1 MHLREDLGRTVEQGG
16 EAVPECIGLS
26 LTRLDHEGAFT
37 LAVTN
42 EATAVLDAVQYLEG
56 GPVVAA
62 VEHRRWGETD
72 VSDTLV
78 GDRWP
83 LFARACAASGVQ
95 RTHTLP
101 VTMSDVLV
109 GSVHVYAAENAFV
122 GREEDLAR
130 LVDVMAQEVVTRSES
145 GVINLG
151 HAGTVMV
158 TGRRS
163 ASRSTNWRPRTI
175 QTGGGRGRPKLF
187 SGPSKRDRC
196 QDPVPVSSNDI
207 APS

>member
-1 MHLREDLGRTVEQGG
+1 M
-16 EAVPECIGLS
+16 PECIGLS

-78 GDRWP
+78 RDRWP

-130 LVDVMAQEVVTRSES
+130 LVDVMAQEVVSRSEVS
-145 GVINLG
+145 LTTRRLSEQGPRSLRGEGAVNRALG
-151 HAGTVMV
+151 SLAVHLD
-158 TGRRS
+158 
-163 ASRSTNWRPRTI
+163 I
-175 QTGGGRGRPKLF
+175 
-187 SGPSKRDRC
+187 
-196 QDPVPVSSNDI
+196 DI
-207 APS
+207 AAAYERLDDAALRAGITADVLALALMDLQNSAHSDVVR